1 MSGFSVRYW
10 YYQAFRGLCLALAG
24 LLIFLIFRMA
34 DSTLATGSLGLE
46 PPLDKLLHAAV
57 YGSMAGLLRLAGV
70 VRRVPVLWLMLVG
83 VGVLDELQ
91 QMTIVGREASA
102 ADLLADMAGIS
113 VALWLVGW
121 LCQTIKIIPP
131 AKA

>member
-1 MSGFSVRYW
+1 MSGFSVSYW
-10 YYQAFRGLCLALAG
+10 TYQGFRGLSLALAA

-70 VRRVPVLWLMLVG
+70 VRRVPLLWLMLVG

-91 QMTIVGREASA
+91 QMTIIGREASA
-102 ADLLADMAGIS
+102 ADLLADMVGIT

-121 LCQTIKIIPP
+121 LCQKITVLPP

>member
-1 MSGFSVRYW
+1 MPVFSVSYW
-10 YYQAFRGLCLALAG
+10 YYQAFRGLCLALAA
-24 LLIFLIFRMA
+24 LLILLIFRMA
-34 DSTLATGSLGLE
+34 DSTLATGSLGLV

-57 YGSMAGLLRLAGV
+57 YGSLAGLLRLAGV
-70 VRRVPVLWLMLVG
+70 VRHVPLLWLMLVG

-102 ADLLADMAGIS
+102 ADLLADIVGIT

-121 LCQTIKIIPP
+121 LCQRISVLPP
-131 AKA
+131 VKA

>member
-1 MSGFSVRYW
+1 MPGFSVSYW
-10 YYQAFRGLCLALAG
+10 YYQGFRGLSLALTA
-24 LLIFLIFRMA
+24 LLLFLIFGMA
-34 DSTLATGSLGLE
+34 DSTLATGGLSFD

-70 VRRVPVLWLMLVG
+70 VRHVPVLWLMLVG

-102 ADLLADMAGIS
+102 ADLLADIAGIT

-121 LCQTIKIIPP
+121 LCQRISVVPP
-131 AKA
+131 VKA

>member
-1 MSGFSVRYW
+1 MLGFSVRILH
-10 YYQAFRGLCLALAG
+10 YQVLRGLSLALAA

-70 VRRVPVLWLMLVG
+70 VRRVPLLWLILVG

-113 VALWLVGW
+113 VALWLSGW
-121 LCQTIKIIPP
+121 LCLRIKVLPP